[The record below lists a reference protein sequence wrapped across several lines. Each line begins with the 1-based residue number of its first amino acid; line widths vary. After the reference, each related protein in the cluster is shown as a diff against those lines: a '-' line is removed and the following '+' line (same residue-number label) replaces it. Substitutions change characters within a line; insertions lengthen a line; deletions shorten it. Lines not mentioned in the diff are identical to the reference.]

1 MRMWRA
7 HELGEPRDVMKLED
21 GPAPEARP
29 GEVLIE
35 VHAAALQFP
44 DLLQLRGGYQV
55 KPALPFTLGGEIAGR
70 VAAVGDGVTSVG
82 AGDAVAASAPGGLA
96 EMAVTKADK
105 VYPLTVD
112 IPATKAA
119 AMISNYTTTYY
130 ALHDRAHLQPGEWL
144 LVHAGAGGVGSS
156 AIQLGLAAGARV
168 IATAGGPEK
177 VAVCKQLGAEVAID
191 YNDGA
196 DLVEEVREL
205 TGGAGVDVVYDPVGG
220 DILDQSRRTVGWNGR
235 YLVIGFTSGRIPD
248 VPANHVLL
256 KNYSVV
262 GVHWGA
268 AVAREPAAMP
278 RTYRKLLEL
287 YADGKVDP
295 LIYRDEALPMDAA
308 ADGLALLGER
318 GTVGKVVV
326 DPRR

>member
-1 MRMWRA
+1 MKVWRV

-21 GPAPEARP
+21 QPTPAPGA

-55 KPALPFTLGGEIAGR
+55 KPALPYAMGGEIAGV
-70 VAAVGDGVTSVG
+70 VAALGDDVIRRHRRRSRRGL
-82 AGDAVAASAPGGLA
+82 GGRRTRRPCRSRRR
-96 EMAVTKADK
+96 TKLL
-105 VYPLTVD
+105 PLTVD
-112 IPATKAA
+112 IPAVKAA
-119 AMISNYTTTYY
+119 ALISNYTTTYY
-130 ALHDRAHLQPGEWL
+130 ALHDRAHLQQGEWL
-144 LVHAGAGGVGSS
+144 LVHAGAGGVGSA

-168 IATAGGPEK
+168 IATAGGLDK
-177 VAVCKQLGAEVAID
+177 VDACRRLGAEAVID
-191 YNDGA
+191 YDAGG
-196 DLVEEVREL
+196 DLVEEIRTI

-220 DILDQSRRTVGWNGR
+220 DVFDQSRRTVGWNGR

-268 AVAREPAAMP
+268 AVAREPSAMP
-278 RTYRKLLEL
+278 RTYAKLLEL
-287 YADGKVDP
+287 YAAGAIDP
-295 LIYRDEALPMDAA
+295 LIFQRWAV
-308 ADGLALLGER
+308 ADGR
-318 GTVGKVVV
+318 G
-326 DPRR
+326 R

>member
-7 HELGEPRDVMKLED
+7 YELGEPRDVMKLVD
-21 GPAPEARP
+21 GPEPMAGP
-29 GEVLIE
+29 GEVVIE

-55 KPALPFTLGGEIAGR
+55 KPKLPYTMGGEIAGR
-70 VAAVGDGVTSVG
+70 VAHVGEGVTSV
-82 AGDAVAASAPGGLA
+82 AVGDAVAVSAPGGLA
-96 EMAVTKADK
+96 ELAVAKAEK
-105 VYPLTVD
+105 VLLLTVD
-112 IPATKAA
+112 IPPTKAA

-130 ALHDRAHLQPGEWL
+130 ALHDRAQLQPGEWL
-144 LVHAGAGGVGSS
+144 LVHAGAGGIGSS

-168 IATAGGPEK
+168 IATAGGADK

-191 YNDGA
+191 YTAGG
-196 DLVEEVREL
+196 DLVEQVRDI

-220 DILDQSRRTVGWNGR
+220 DIFDQSRRTVGWNGR

-248 VPANHVLL
+248 APANHILL

-268 AVAREPAAMP
+268 AVAREPEAMP
-278 RTYRKLLEL
+278 RTYAKVLEL
-287 YADGKVDP
+287 YAAGQVDP
-295 LIYRDEALPMDAA
+295 LIYQDEALPLAA
-308 ADGLALLGER
+308 ASEGLALLGER